1 MVMTMCIADFAIEW
15 LRPLPPSY
23 KLIGAVLPE
32 PAQPLPAD
40 LEVGSPTAQI
50 EQTWPR
56 PARVDGDYVASTTLG
71 LEELNAAQAGFT
83 NCPAITS
90 HALHAETSGVTGLP
104 GFHALCSS

>member
-32 PAQPLPAD
+32 PARPLPAD

-50 EQTWPR
+50 EQ
-56 PARVDGDYVASTTLG
+56 
-71 LEELNAAQAGFT
+71 EEGI
-83 NCPAITS
+83 CR
-90 HALHAETSGVTGLP
+90 AEPSLP
-104 GFHALCSS
+104 GRGPPE